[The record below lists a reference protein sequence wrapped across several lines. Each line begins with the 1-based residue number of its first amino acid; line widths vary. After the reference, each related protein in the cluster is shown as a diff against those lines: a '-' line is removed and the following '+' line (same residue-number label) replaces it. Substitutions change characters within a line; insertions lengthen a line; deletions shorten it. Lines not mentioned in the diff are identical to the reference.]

1 MSALEEPPHND
12 SFVLFNTEASKGKWL
27 PLISRLLN
35 NESPRSAL
43 GDENMA
49 ETLKDLCADA
59 REVLKAEPVVL
70 SLELKKPEDRMI
82 LVGDI
87 HGQFR
92 DLQTHILSVQHR
104 SITDGDPNDHTF
116 LFLGDYVDRGPH
128 GVEVMALLLALKVE
142 YPTTVYIIRGN
153 HEEAQ
158 TCRVYGFLQECRAK
172 LDADCW
178 NTFVDVFRYL
188 PLAAAVSA
196 ASGTFFCTHGGLSP
210 HSNAIEGLQ
219 FLNREEYGDHYMLD
233 HADSETMDGLMW
245 SDPCEQSGYRQNFRG
260 CGFVFGPDA
269 TESFC
274 TANNVQFVC
283 RAHQMVQ
290 EGYKW
295 DHDDRLLTLFSAP
308 NYCGINDNRGAIAIL
323 RNKDQI
329 GKTRVE
335 LEFVAYDAAPASP
348 SMIYGAGTASPSSL
362 AVREYFGDVKPTEPT
377 EGEAATAPESEES
390 AETSS

>member
-1 MSALEEPPHND
+1 MSLQEQPHND
-12 SFVLFNTEASKGKWL
+12 TFVLFNQPANKGKWL

-43 GDENMA
+43 GDDAMA
-49 ETLKDLCADA
+49 ETLKALCDDA

-70 SLELKKPEDRMI
+70 SIELKKPEDRVI

-92 DLQTHILSVQHR
+92 DMQTHILSVQQR
-104 SITDGDPNDHTF
+104 AVQDGDPDDYTF

-142 YPTTVYIIRGN
+142 YPNNVYIIRGN

-172 LDADCW
+172 LDGDCW
-178 NTFVDVFRYL
+178 NTFVDVFRFL
-188 PLAAAVSA
+188 PLAAAVA
-196 ASGTFFCTHGGLSP
+196 ASSGSFFCTHGGLSP
-210 HSNAIEGLQ
+210 HSTAIEGLQ
-219 FLNREEYGDHYMLD
+219 FLNREEYGDHYMME

-245 SDPCEQSGYRQNFRG
+245 SDPCDQAGYRQNFRG
-260 CGFVFGPDA
+260 CGFIFGPDA
-269 TESFC
+269 TEAFC
-274 TANNVQFVC
+274 AANNIQFVC

-295 DHDDRLLTLFSAP
+295 DHDNRLLTLFSAP

-329 GKTRVE
+329 GKDRVE
-335 LEFVAYDAAPASP
+335 FEFVTFDAAPASP
-348 SMIYGAGTASPSSL
+348 SMIYGAGTASPSS
-362 AVREYFGDVKPTEPT
+362 VVIREYFGETKPVEDAAA
-377 EGEAATAPESEES
+377 GEAATAPPAESPL
-390 AETSS
+390 